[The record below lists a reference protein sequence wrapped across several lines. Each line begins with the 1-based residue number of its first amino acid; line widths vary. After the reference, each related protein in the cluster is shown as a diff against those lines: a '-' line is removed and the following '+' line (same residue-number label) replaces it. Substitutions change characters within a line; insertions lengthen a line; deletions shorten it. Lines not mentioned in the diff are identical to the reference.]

1 MLQLDKKCK
10 ENSLFSFMEWRSR
23 GRGGNSKLKLCC
35 AIYEW
40 PFKKSIFTYSKN
52 QLKKLKIIINRLHN
66 RNKVALKK
74 FKGLVMTAVLMASET
89 TIG

>member
-1 MLQLDKKCK
+1 MCCNLIKSVKKIVYLALWSG
-10 ENSLFSFMEWRSR
+10 EA
-23 GRGGNSKLKLCC
+23 GGGGDGELKLGC

-40 PFKKSIFTYSKN
+40 PLKKSIFTYSKN